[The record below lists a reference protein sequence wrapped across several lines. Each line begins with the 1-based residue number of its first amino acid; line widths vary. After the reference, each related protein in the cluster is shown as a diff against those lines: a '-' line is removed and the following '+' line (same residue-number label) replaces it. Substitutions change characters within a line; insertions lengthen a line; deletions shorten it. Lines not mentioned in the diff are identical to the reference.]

1 MMKSL
6 ENLKFREL
14 APGCYV
20 RAIPEDVKVTME
32 DVKRWIALTDSQALA
47 DMILEVYRRQEELS
61 KPKKRKKRFLGLIP
75 R

>member
-1 MMKSL
+1 MKSL

-20 RAIPEDVKVTME
+20 RAIPKDVKVTME
-32 DVKRWIALTDSQALA
+32 DVNRWIALTDSQALA